1 MIDACREDRD
11 VLSRWDQLSHVEPRI
26 WVNETEAAIA
36 ISELF
41 RAKIQSQHSVAGA
54 SLPCVAAAGVKG

>member
-11 VLSRWDQLSHVEPRI
+11 VLSRWDQLSHAEPRI

-36 ISELF
+36 ISEPVP
-41 RAKIQSQHSVAGA
+41 RENPVTA
-54 SLPCVAAAGVKG
+54 